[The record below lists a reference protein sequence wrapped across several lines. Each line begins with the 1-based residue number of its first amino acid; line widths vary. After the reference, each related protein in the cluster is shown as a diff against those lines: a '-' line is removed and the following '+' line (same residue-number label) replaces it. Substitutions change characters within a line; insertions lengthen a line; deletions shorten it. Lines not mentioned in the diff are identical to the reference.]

1 MEKKMKTVLL
11 LGGFGFLGT
20 NVMKFVD
27 AHMDMRD
34 KFSLP
39 HLSQQY
45 RFIVFDKFAQ
55 HPCGVHFDCV
65 GKTYAGDFTDS
76 HLLEHIFSDNT
87 IDMVIHSLS
96 TTIPV
101 STSSA
106 KYDVETNLLP
116 TLDVLGLM
124 VKYGVKDIVFFSTG
138 GAIYGT
144 RDNKP
149 HIESDAVYPV
159 SSYGVIKLAIEK
171 YIMQY
176 AQLYELRPLIVRISN
191 PYGPYHYS
199 MKQGV
204 INVAI
209 AKAIQKE
216 FIEIWGDGNDK
227 KDYIYVE
234 DFVDILF
241 KLIANNV
248 YNEVIN
254 VGSGQLLSVN
264 EIVEYV
270 KQYEPNFESIHKESQ
285 QHDASH
291 FELDTTKLHALIG
304 AYSFTDIEQ
313 GIFKA
318 YKWVKG
324 L

>member
-1 MEKKMKTVLL
+1 MEKKIKTILI
-11 LGGFGFLGT
+11 LGGYGFLGT

-27 AHMDMRD
+27 EYY
-34 KFSLP
+34 
-39 HLSQQY
+39 SQQY

-55 HPCGVHFDCV
+55 HPSGVHFDCV
-65 GKTYAGDFTDS
+65 SKTYAGDFTDS
-76 HLLEHIFSDNT
+76 QLLARIFCENA
-87 IDMVIHSLS
+87 IDMVVHSLS

-124 VKYGVKDIVFFSTG
+124 VEYGVKDIVFFSTG

-144 RDNKP
+144 RNNKP
-149 HIESDAVYPV
+149 HVESDAVYPV

-171 YIMQY
+171 YMMQY
-176 AQLYELRPLIVRISN
+176 AQLYNLHPLIVRISN

-209 AKAIQKE
+209 AKAIHNE
-216 FIEIWGDGNDK
+216 VMTIWGEGDDK

-241 KLIANNV
+241 RLISKKV

-264 EIVEYV
+264 EIVSFV
-270 KQYEPNFESIHKESQ
+270 KQYESRFECLHKESQ
-285 QHDASH
+285 QHDASY
-291 FELDTTKLHALIG
+291 FELDTTKLHSLIG
-304 AYSFTDIEQ
+304 DYSFTKIDR
-313 GIFKA
+313 
-318 YKWVKG
+318 G
-324 L
+324 LLQTYNWAKTQ

>member
-1 MEKKMKTVLL
+1 MKNILI

-20 NVMKFVD
+20 NVMKYID
-27 AHMDMRD
+27 T
-34 KFSLP
+34 
-39 HLSQQY
+39 HLQDVY
-45 RFIVFDKFAQ
+45 RCIVFDKFIQ
-55 HPCGVHFDCV
+55 HPCGVHFDSV
-65 GKTYAGDFTDS
+65 SKTYAGDFTDS
-76 HLLEHIFSDNT
+76 QLLERIFRENA
-87 IDMVIHSLS
+87 IDMVVHSLS

-124 VKYGVKDIVFFSTG
+124 VKCGVKDIVFFSTG

-144 RDNKP
+144 RNNKP
-149 HIESDAVYPV
+149 HVESDAVYPV

-171 YIMQY
+171 YMMQY
-176 AQLYELRPLIVRISN
+176 AQLYGIRPLILRISN

-216 FIEIWGDGNDK
+216 VMEIWGEGNDK

-241 KLIANNV
+241 HLVVKKV
-248 YNEVIN
+248 HNEVIN

-264 EIVEYV
+264 EIVDNV
-270 KQYEPNFESIHKESQ
+270 KYYEPKFESIYKELQ

-291 FELDTTKLHALIG
+291 FELDISKLKLIIG
-304 AYSFTDIEQ
+304 NYKFTNFTD
-313 GIFKA
+313 
-318 YKWVKG
+318 G
-324 L
+324 LAKTYNWLLKR

>member
-11 LGGFGFLGT
+11 LGGYGFLGT

-27 AHMDMRD
+27 AHINMRD

-39 HLSQQY
+39 LLSQQY

-76 HLLEHIFSDNT
+76 QLLECIFSENT

-116 TLDVLGLM
+116 TLDVLDLM

-171 YIMQY
+171 YMMQY

-204 INVAI
+204 INVVI
-209 AKAIQKE
+209 AKGIQNE
-216 FIEIWGDGNDK
+216 VMEIWGDGNDK

-241 KLIANNV
+241 RLIAKQI
-248 YNEVIN
+248 YNEVSN

-264 EIVEYV
+264 EIVDYI
-270 KQYEPNFESIHKESQ
+270 KQYEPALKYIHMESQ

-291 FELDTTKLHALIG
+291 FELDTNKLHALIG
-304 AYSFTDIEQ
+304 EYPFIDIKQ
-313 GIFKA
+313 GILKT
-318 YKWVKG
+318 YKWAKG

>member
-1 MEKKMKTVLL
+1 MKYI
-11 LGGFGFLGT
+11 
-20 NVMKFVD
+20 D
-27 AHMDMRD
+27 AHLQDV
-34 KFSLP
+34 
-39 HLSQQY
+39 Y
-45 RFIVFDKFAQ
+45 RCIVFDKFIQ
-55 HPCGVHFDCV
+55 HPYGVQFNSVH
-65 GKTYAGDFTDS
+65 KAYAGDFTDAQV
-76 HLLEHIFSDNT
+76 LERIFNENT

-101 STSSA
+101 STLSA

-116 TLDVLGLM
+116 TIEVLNLM
-124 VKYGVKDIVFFSTG
+124 VKYEVKDIVFFSTG

-144 RDNKP
+144 RDDKP
-149 HIESDAVYPV
+149 HMESDAVYPV
-159 SSYGVIKLAIEK
+159 SSYGVVKLAIEK
-171 YIMQY
+171 YMMQY
-176 AQLYELRPLIVRISN
+176 AQLYNLHPLIVRISN

-209 AKAIQKE
+209 AKAIHNE
-216 FIEIWGDGNDK
+216 VMSIWGEGDDK

-241 KLIANNV
+241 RLISKKV

-264 EIVEYV
+264 EIVSFV
-270 KQYEPNFESIHKESQ
+270 KQYESRFECLHKESQ

-291 FELDTTKLHALIG
+291 FELDTTKLHSLIG
-304 AYSFTDIEQ
+304 EYLFTKIDR
-313 GIFKA
+313 
-318 YKWVKG
+318 G
-324 L
+324 LLQTYNWAKTQ

>member
-11 LGGFGFLGT
+11 LGGYGFLGT

-27 AHMDMRD
+27 EY
-34 KFSLP
+34 F
-39 HLSQQY
+39 SQQY

-55 HPCGVHFDCV
+55 HPCGVHFDCAS
-65 GKTYAGDFTDS
+65 KTYAGDFTDS
-76 HLLEHIFSDNT
+76 QLLERIFRENA
-87 IDMVIHSLS
+87 IDMVVHSLS

-124 VKYGVKDIVFFSTG
+124 VEYGVKDIVFFSTG

-144 RDNKP
+144 RNNKP
-149 HIESDAVYPV
+149 HVETDAVYPV

-171 YIMQY
+171 YMMQY
-176 AQLYELRPLIVRISN
+176 AQLYGIRPLILRISN

-216 FIEIWGDGNDK
+216 VLEIWGEGNDK

-241 KLIANNV
+241 HLVAKKV

-264 EIVEYV
+264 EIVDNV
-270 KQYEPNFESIHKESQ
+270 RHYEPKFESMYKELQ

-304 AYSFTDIEQ
+304 EYSFTNVEQ
-313 GIFKA
+313 GFLKT
-318 YKWVKG
+318 YKWAQG

>member
-1 MEKKMKTVLL
+1 MEKKMKNILL

-20 NVMKFVD
+20 NVMKYID
-27 AHMDMRD
+27 AY
-34 KFSLP
+34 L
-39 HLSQQY
+39 QGVY
-45 RFIVFDKFAQ
+45 RCIVFDKFAR
-55 HPCGVHFDCV
+55 HPYGVQFDSV
-65 GKTYAGDFTDS
+65 YKVYAGDFTDS
-76 HLLEHIFSDNT
+76 QLLERVFRENA
-87 IDMVIHSLS
+87 IDMVVHSLS
-96 TTIPV
+96 TTIPA

-124 VKYGVKDIVFFSTG
+124 VKYGVKEIVFFSTG

-149 HIESDAVYPV
+149 HVESDAVYPV
-159 SSYGVIKLAIEK
+159 SSYGVIKLTIEK
-171 YIMQY
+171 YMMQY
-176 AQLYELRPLIVRISN
+176 AQLYGLRPLIVRISN

-204 INVAI
+204 INVSI

-216 FIEIWGDGNDK
+216 VMEIWGEGNDK

-241 KLIANNV
+241 HLVAKKV

-264 EIVEYV
+264 EIVDYV
-270 KQYEPNFESIHKESQ
+270 KHYEPEFKSVHMESQ

-291 FELDTTKLHALIG
+291 FELDISKLKLIIG
-304 AYSFTDIEQ
+304 DYKFTNFTD
-313 GIFKA
+313 
-318 YKWVKG
+318 G
-324 L
+324 LAKTYNWLLKR

>member
-1 MEKKMKTVLL
+1 MEKKMKNILL

-20 NVMKFVD
+20 NVMKYID
-27 AHMDMRD
+27 AH
-34 KFSLP
+34 L
-39 HLSQQY
+39 QGVY
-45 RFIVFDKFAQ
+45 RCIVFDKFVR
-55 HPCGVHFDCV
+55 HPYGVQFDSV
-65 GKTYAGDFTDS
+65 YKVYAGDFTDS
-76 HLLEHIFSDNT
+76 QLLERVFSENA
-87 IDMVIHSLS
+87 IDMVVHSLS
-96 TTIPV
+96 TTIPA

-124 VKYGVKDIVFFSTG
+124 VKYGVKEIVFFSTG

-149 HIESDAVYPV
+149 HVESDAVYPV
-159 SSYGVIKLAIEK
+159 SSYGVIKLTIEK
-171 YIMQY
+171 YMMQY
-176 AQLYELRPLIVRISN
+176 AQLYGLRPLIVRISN

-204 INVAI
+204 INVSI

-216 FIEIWGDGNDK
+216 VMEIWGEGNDK

-241 KLIANNV
+241 HLVAKKV

-264 EIVEYV
+264 EIVDYV
-270 KQYEPNFESIHKESQ
+270 KHYEPEFKSVHMESQ

-291 FELDTTKLHALIG
+291 FELDTTKLKLIIG
-304 AYSFTDIEQ
+304 DYKFTDFID
-313 GIFKA
+313 GLAKTYNWLFKR
-318 YKWVKG
+318 
-324 L
+324 